1 MSENILEYPG
11 APGLPAWDSLYRAR
25 GDEVQAHRSI
35 FTGDVFVDVEVQ
47 SIGHTKR
54 LSVMVLQHPCA
65 LRTDGVNLHPRLI
78 VAEVREH
85 RVLSAQEWTGNFRKM
100 PLPQLIPTY
109 EGFRNHD
116 ASRDQA
122 ALFNEIYLASP
133 DALAAGTRI
142 ACLSQVGVNL
152 VMQRWVNHNS
162 RMVAPTWQYQEVA
175 SGPFDEA
182 DLIEDWCEERMY
194 AGVGS
199 ADATVEAMKWLRE
212 DVNGA
217 LTRQQR
223 LEDPQERSAVRSEM
237 RRALRSMR

>member
-1 MSENILEYPG
+1 
-11 APGLPAWDSLYRAR
+11 
-25 GDEVQAHRSI
+25 
-35 FTGDVFVDVEVQ
+35 
-47 SIGHTKR
+47 
-54 LSVMVLQHPCA
+54 
-65 LRTDGVNLHPRLI
+65 
-78 VAEVREH
+78 
-85 RVLSAQEWTGNFRKM
+85 M
-100 PLPQLIPTY
+100 PLPELIPTY

-116 ASRDQA
+116 ASCDQA

-162 RMVAPTWQYQEVA
+162 RMVAPSWQYQEVA

-199 ADATVEAMKWLRE
+199 PDATVEAMKWLRE
-212 DVNGA
+212 DVNGG

-223 LEDPQERSAVRSEM
+223 LEDPQERSAVRSRYGLISNVICRARPVALMTACDRPTKESM
-237 RRALRSMR
+237 WPRSRSRREQGDPRRRRCEPSSALAYAQAFSCGCSDGSTPRSQRLGR